1 MKRLLIL
8 LVCALSA
15 SLLLSGCRKLGHDE
29 ERAVEVI
36 IEGGGEFPQF
46 LVGRWEAEIGRL
58 NWTFEFQPDGSILK
72 MNHSMAGQV
81 DLTQDGAYI
90 EIDKPPVHIEYLL
103 APCQAEYDP
112 ATNEVSIEVITVYF
126 KIQSLDAAVE
136 GSRTDLFEGPLSENG
151 KTWNADWLSS
161 FEIKDKKPLKSRK
174 PSPLVFTRVD
184 AP

>member
-1 MKRLLIL
+1 MRRLLQLLPAATGAIL
-8 LVCALSA
+8 LVVFV
-15 SLLLSGCRKLGHDE
+15 GCQNPDIQGKSTINQPR
-29 ERAVEVI
+29 R
-36 IEGGGEFPQF
+36 FPDVM
-46 LVGRWEAEIGRL
+46 VGRWKAEIGRL

-72 MNHSMAGQV
+72 MNHYTAGQV

-90 EIDKPPVHIEYLL
+90 ERDKPPVHIEYFL

-126 KIQSLDAAVE
+126 KIQSLDAAME
-136 GSRTDLFEGPLSENG
+136 GSRTDLFKGPLSENG

-161 FEIKDKKPLKSRK
+161 LEIKDKKPLKPRR